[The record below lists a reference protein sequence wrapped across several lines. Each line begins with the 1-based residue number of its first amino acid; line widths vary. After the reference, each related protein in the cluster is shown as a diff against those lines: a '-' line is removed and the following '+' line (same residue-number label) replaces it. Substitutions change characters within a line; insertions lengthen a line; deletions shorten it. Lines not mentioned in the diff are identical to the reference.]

1 MAKARNHARRRGRIE
16 LGIHGE
22 HVSPGDHIALL
33 WEKPQEFE
41 AAVGFLEL
49 AIRGREHG
57 VIFGHDE
64 ANARVV
70 QILTT
75 RGHDVEALEREGKLT
90 ILSGVPD
97 GDGLLASV
105 GTAFQRAVDNG
116 ATLIR
121 LLGNIGWG
129 REQWP
134 VEEQI
139 LAFEAKVT
147 AAAKAFPCV
156 VLCLYD
162 VRSLSGRIIVHG
174 AYETHPLTICGNLLR
189 ENPYHLPLEQFLENL
204 TAAKG

>member
-1 MAKARNHARRRGRIE
+1 MAPSIE

-22 HVSPGDHIALL
+22 RVSPGDHIALL

-49 AIRGREHG
+49 ALRGREHG
-57 VIFGHDE
+57 VIFGHHE
-64 ANARVV
+64 ANQRVV
-70 QILTT
+70 QILTS
-75 RGHDVEALEREGKLT
+75 RGYDVGALERDGKLT

-97 GDGLLASV
+97 GDALLGSV
-105 GTAFQRAVDNG
+105 GATFQRAMDNG

-129 REQWP
+129 RDQWP
-134 VEEQI
+134 IEEEI

-147 AAAKAFPCV
+147 SAAKAFPCV

-174 AYETHPLTICGNLLR
+174 AYETHPLTICGNVLR
-189 ENPYHLPLEQFLENL
+189 ENPYHVPLEQFLENL
-204 TAAKG
+204 PGGKG

>member
-1 MAKARNHARRRGRIE
+1 MMNGQKHARRATSIE

-22 HVSPGDHIALL
+22 RVSPGDHIALL

-49 AIRGREHG
+49 ALRGPEHG
-57 VIFGHDE
+57 VIFGHHE
-64 ANARVV
+64 ANQRVV
-70 QILTT
+70 QILAS
-75 RGHDVEALEREGKLT
+75 RGHDVRALESEGRVT
-90 ILSGVPD
+90 ILSGVAD
-97 GDGLLASV
+97 GDALLGSV
-105 GTAFQRAVDNG
+105 GATFQRAMDNG

-129 REQWP
+129 HAQWP
-134 VEEQI
+134 VEDEI

-174 AYETHPLTICGNLLR
+174 AYETHPLTICGNVLR
-189 ENPYHLPLEQFLENL
+189 ENPHHVPLEHFLENL
-204 TAAKG
+204 PGGNG

>member
-1 MAKARNHARRRGRIE
+1 MRKGQKHGRIATGIE

-22 HVSPGDHIALL
+22 RVSPGDHIALL

-49 AIRGREHG
+49 ALRGREHG
-57 VIFGHDE
+57 VIFGHRE
-64 ANARVV
+64 ANERVV
-70 QILTT
+70 QILTS
-75 RGHDVEALEREGKLT
+75 RDYDVGALEREGQLT
-90 ILSGVPD
+90 ILSGMPD
-97 GDGLLASV
+97 GDALLGSV
-105 GTAFQRAVDNG
+105 GATFQRAVDNG

-129 REQWP
+129 REHWP
-134 VEEQI
+134 IEEEI

-147 AAAKAFPCV
+147 SAAKAFPCV

-189 ENPYHLPLEQFLENL
+189 ENPYHVPLEQFLENL
-204 TAAKG
+204 AGGK

>member
-1 MAKARNHARRRGRIE
+1 MRKRQKAARRGTSIE

-22 HVSPGDHIALL
+22 RVSPGDHIALL

-49 AIRGREHG
+49 ALRGREHG
-57 VIFGHDE
+57 VIFGHHE
-64 ANARVV
+64 ANERVV
-70 QILTT
+70 QILTS
-75 RGHDVEALEREGKLT
+75 RGYDVEALEREGKLT
-90 ILSGVPD
+90 ILSGTPS
-97 GDGLLASV
+97 GDALLGSV
-105 GTAFQRAVDNG
+105 GSTFQRAMENG

-129 REQWP
+129 REHWP
-134 VEEQI
+134 MEEEI

-147 AAAKAFPCV
+147 SAAKAFPCV

-162 VRSLSGRIIVHG
+162 VNSLTGRIIVHG

-189 ENPYHLPLEQFLENL
+189 ENPYHLPMEHFLANL
-204 TAAKG
+204 PGGNG

>member
-1 MAKARNHARRRGRIE
+1 MKNGRTHAGTASSIE
-16 LGIHGE
+16 LGIYGE
-22 HVSPGDHIALL
+22 RVSPGDHIALL

-41 AAVGFLEL
+41 GAVGFLEL
-49 AIRGREHG
+49 ALRGQEHG
-57 VIFGHDE
+57 VIFGHRE
-64 ANARVV
+64 ANERVV
-70 QILTT
+70 QILTS
-75 RGHDVEALEREGKLT
+75 RGYDVGALELQGKLT

-97 GDGLLASV
+97 GDALLGSV
-105 GTAFQRAVDNG
+105 EATFQRAMDNG

-129 REQWP
+129 REHWP
-134 VEEQI
+134 IEEEI

-147 AAAKAFPCV
+147 SAAKAFPCV

-189 ENPYHLPLEQFLENL
+189 ENPYHVPLEQFLANL
-204 TAAKG
+204 PGGKA

>member
-1 MAKARNHARRRGRIE
+1 MKRQQEARVAASIE

-22 HVSPGDHIALL
+22 RVAPGSHIALL

-49 AIRGREHG
+49 ALRGREHG
-57 VIFGHDE
+57 VIFGHGE
-64 ANARVV
+64 ANERVV
-70 QILTT
+70 QILTS
-75 RGHDVEALEREGKLT
+75 RGHDVEALQRQGKLT
-90 ILSGVPD
+90 ILGGVPN
-97 GDGLLASV
+97 GDALLGSV
-105 GTAFQRAVDNG
+105 GAAFQRAIDNG

-129 REQWP
+129 REHWP
-134 VEEQI
+134 IEEEI

-147 AAAKAFPCV
+147 AAAKAFPSV

-189 ENPYHLPLEQFLENL
+189 ENPYHVPLEQFLQNL
-204 TAAKG
+204 PAGTG